1 MASTSPLRG
10 VPRSL
15 HIGEIMDGTKQWES
29 WFMIAICC
37 SIWGSTMASCNQKD
51 AYGSETPSKR
61 MVNIAD
67 SIRMTTIDN
76 PNYSLG
82 TWGRDD
88 VASFSP
94 DGKQFV
100 VIVEKGNL
108 ERNTVDYSLLLFQTS
123 RALSAAPP
131 ELLATLSSS
140 STRPAIESLTWLDNG
155 RVAFLGENPKQKHQL
170 YTLDCSSRRLR
181 RLTNQAAGVANYAF
195 PSDEDSFFFTVDK
208 SSESLWENANELVVG
223 HENLPE
229 LLSGVK
235 FSAGDQDLFVMKKG
249 ASKPIRLE
257 TNGRINNSALWPSP
271 DGRYIAIQTMANRSD
286 ISPDWSDYEDYA
298 LQAASQSKEGLSFIN
313 RYELLDLNT
322 GKSQPL
328 IDAPLGS
335 EYSNAAWSSD
345 SRSIIVSGTYLP
357 LKISDPAERKLRQ
370 TGVFVVQVQIPTRVV
385 VPITH
390 QDANI
395 RSWNSQTNKLLVQ
408 LSNRSSLSNFVEGNL
423 VVFRRT
429 GTGWKEDPGPA
440 VDEKTQSGVEIA
452 VEEDINTPPRLFARN
467 LKTQEKRLLF
477 DPNPQFS
484 HLQFGHVEEIKCK
497 AADGHEITAGL
508 YRPPNYVRGTRYPLV
523 IQTHGWTSDR
533 FWIDGPYTTA
543 FAAQPLAA
551 KGFVVVQLDENA
563 AARLTP
569 GEGKVAMAE
578 YEAIIDYLNGIGLID
593 ATRVG
598 IVAFS
603 STGFGV
609 GYTIAHS
616 KFRFGA
622 AVLADTTD
630 AGYFSYLSLFNQ
642 SVDRFEA
649 INGGLPFG
657 VGLTSWLREAPE
669 FSITKVNTAI
679 RFEANGEK
687 PYGAFGAL
695 EFWEWFV
702 GFRRLGKPVEMVI
715 MPDAGH
721 DVTRPQDRMTSQ
733 GGAVDWFSFW
743 LNGDEDPD
751 PAKAE
756 EYARWHRLRGLQQ
769 QDDNNQAPPIV
780 SH

>member
-1 MASTSPLRG
+1 MRKARKVQFT
-10 VPRSL
+10 
-15 HIGEIMDGTKQWES
+15 I
-29 WFMIAICC
+29 
-37 SIWGSTMASCNQKD
+37 TMFFWTWCATAAWCGQAN
-51 AYGSETPSKR
+51 ANGSETPSKR
-61 MVNIAD
+61 PVNIAD

-88 VASFSP
+88 VAAFSP
-94 DGKQFV
+94 DGKLFV

-123 RALSAAPP
+123 KALSATPP
-131 ELLATLSSS
+131 EVLATLSSS
-140 STRPAIESLTWLDNG
+140 STRPAIESLTWLDNR
-155 RVAFLGENPKQKHQL
+155 RVAFLGENPKQQHQL
-170 YTLDCSSRRLR
+170 YTVDSDSRHLR
-181 RLTNQAAGVANYAF
+181 QLTNQAGGVTNYAF
-195 PSDEDSFFFTVDK
+195 PSNEGGFFFTEDK
-208 SSESLWENANELVVG
+208 PSASLWGNENQLVVG

-229 LLSGVK
+229 LLSGVTS
-235 FSAGDQDLFVMKKG
+235 SAGDQDLFWIKKG
-249 ASKPIRLE
+249 ANRPIRLR
-257 TNGRINNSALWPSP
+257 TNGKINHSALWPSP
-271 DGRYIAIQTMANRSD
+271 DGRYLVVQTMVDPSD
-286 ISPDWSDYEDYA
+286 ISPDWSEYEDYTPRVA
-298 LQAASQSKEGLSFIN
+298 PQSKGELSFIN

-335 EYSNAAWSSD
+335 EYSNVAWSSD
-345 SRSIIVSGTYLP
+345 SHSIIVSGTYLP
-357 LKISDPAERKLRQ
+357 LKVSDPAERKLRQ
-370 TGVFVVQVQIPTRVV
+370 THVFVVEVEVPDRVA

-395 RSWNSQTNKLLVQ
+395 RRWNSQTNKLLVQ
-408 LSNRSSLSNFVEGNL
+408 LSNRSSLSNFVEGKL
-423 VVFRRT
+423 VAFRRT
-429 GTGWKEDPGPA
+429 ATGWKEEDGSA
-440 VDEKTQSGVEIA
+440 VDEKKQNGIEMA
-452 VEEDINTPPRLFARN
+452 VEEDMNTPPRLLAKN
-467 LKTQEKRLLF
+467 LKTQEQMLLL

-484 HLQFGHVEEIKCK
+484 ELQFGHVEEIKCK
-497 AADGHEITAGL
+497 AADGHEVTAGL
-508 YRPPNYVRGTRYPLV
+508 YRPPKYVGGKRYPLV

-563 AARLTP
+563 AARVTP
-569 GEGKVAMAE
+569 NEGKVAMEE
-578 YEAIIDYLNGIGLID
+578 YEAIINYLNGIGLID
-593 ATRVG
+593 ANRIG

-609 GYTIAHS
+609 GYAIAHS

-642 SVDRFEA
+642 SVDRLEM
-649 INGGLPFG
+649 INGGPPFG
-657 VGLTSWLREAPE
+657 GGLTSWLREAPE
-669 FSITKVNTAI
+669 FSLDKVNTAI
-679 RFEANGEK
+679 RFEPNGDK

-702 GFRRLGKPVEMVI
+702 GFRRLGKPVEMII

-721 DVTRPQDRMTSQ
+721 EVTRPQDRMTSQ
-733 GGAVDWFSFW
+733 GGAVDWFAFW
-743 LNGDEDPD
+743 LNSEEDPD

-756 EYARWHRLRGLQQ
+756 QYKRWRELRKLQEQ
-769 QDDNNQAPPIV
+769 REKK
-780 SH
+780 